1 MKLFI
6 FVGVIFLLY
15 IFLSMN
21 NKQKK
26 LSGGNNSTTFVLYYV
41 DWCPH
46 CKVVKPEWEKL
57 ENDKSLKNVT
67 IKK

>member
-21 NKQKK
+21 NNKK
-26 LSGGNNSTTFVLYYV
+26 SKWRYYSEQYTVLYIMLIAA
-41 DWCPH
+41 PH
-46 CKVVKPEWEKL
+46 WHGCRENFEWKIR
-57 ENDKSLKNVT
+57 K
-67 IKK
+67 